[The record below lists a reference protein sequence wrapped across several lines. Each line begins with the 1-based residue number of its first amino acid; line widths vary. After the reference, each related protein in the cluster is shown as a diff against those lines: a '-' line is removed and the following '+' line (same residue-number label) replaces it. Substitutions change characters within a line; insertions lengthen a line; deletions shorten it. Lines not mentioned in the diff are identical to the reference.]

1 MTDSCKGSG
10 KKIPYRRWTEAVKG
24 IYFNVSWC
32 CYIAICQPASKNSS
46 YDKIVN
52 ATITPY
58 FLFYFSEGKKKSV
71 NLGII
76 FKKSYILGICIKFW
90 EGSSPISL
98 GSALRIIW
106 LTRVVLICRIFPF
119 SQKKLF
125 QCTDHSPV
133 GSNISWLPGAPW
145 VHYFAKKYTPNQS
158 CLLTFTYPE
167 WRTAHQLWK
176 NCKENKLFVS
186 WLPPAPVAVP
196 GGKCWNISSWLC
208 LA

>member
-1 MTDSCKGSG
+1 MNRSSKRHLLQCIMMLLHCYLPTSKLKFLLWQNCKCH
-10 KKIPYRRWTEAVKG
+10 
-24 IYFNVSWC
+24 N
-32 CYIAICQPASKNSS
+32 N
-46 YDKIVN
+46 
-52 ATITPY
+52 TIFSVL
-58 FLFYFSEGKKKSV
+58 FLRGEKKSV

-76 FKKSYILGICIKFW
+76 FKKSYKLGICIKFW

-106 LTRVVLICRIFPF
+106 LTGVVLICRIFPF

-133 GSNISWLPGAPW
+133 GSNASRLPGAPW

-186 WLPPAPVAVP
+186 RLPPAPVAVP